1 MNLTDRPD
9 ILLYGGDE
17 RIRTAD
23 LCRAKAAL
31 SQLSHVPV
39 GTRAT
44 ATVARADSS
53 VRTMSA
59 FVKPESPGSGSVYR
73 SGVSTSTISA
83 MHTAPNCSSSGKE
96 VSPGLKIRPSK

>member
-1 MNLTDRPD
+1 VSRPD

-39 GTRAT
+39 KRAGD
-44 ATVARADSS
+44 RSS
-53 VRTMSA
+53 RQ
-59 FVKPESPGSGSVYR
+59 
-73 SGVSTSTISA
+73 
-83 MHTAPNCSSSGKE
+83 SSQ
-96 VSPGLKIRPSK
+96 